1 MGSYYQFSTFKHF
14 SGAKIV
20 NDIWYT
26 LTTKMYPDNTDPVM
40 HSHGSS
46 PRHFFTCLVAV
57 LTFSIDQLTKLTAS
71 SLLMT
76 GQSVPPQ
83 GFFRITLTHNTGG
96 AFGMFPDQTTLLIVA
111 SILGIGV
118 LSLLYIKQYFTGPLF
133 NLSLGLQIGGAIGNL
148 VNRIFQGK
156 VVDFIDIGIW
166 PVFNIADSAMVVGI
180 TILMFLVFR
189 KQDSN
194 VINDKG
200 TAPSNSNEFHDDR
213 ML

>member
-1 MGSYYQFSTFKHF
+1 
-14 SGAKIV
+14 
-20 NDIWYT
+20 
-26 LTTKMYPDNTDPVM
+26 MYSDDTDPVTPNG
-40 HSHGSS
+40 GSIS
-46 PRHFFTCLVAV
+46 RHFFTCLVAV
-57 LTFSIDQLTKLTAS
+57 LTFAIDQFTKLTIS

-96 AFGMFPDQTTLLIVA
+96 AFGMFPDQTMLLIVA
-111 SILGIGV
+111 SVLGISV
-118 LSLLYIKQYFTGPLF
+118 LAWLYINQYFQGRLF

-180 TILMFLVFR
+180 TILVFLVFR
-189 KQDSN
+189 KTDSY
-194 VINDKG
+194 VINDKE
-200 TAPSNSNEFHDDR
+200 TALYDSNEFHDDR
-213 ML
+213 TI